1 MFRAGRLLVRDAPPG
16 TAAAAAAAKH
26 HHAEQHN
33 NNNNNN
39 NTTSSMLLLTYD
51 ELLGLLAAECQGF
64 TGASLAGVARAAAS
78 RALERAVMEFS
89 TSPSEHSMMGECL
102 ITQQDLE
109 DAVHDVY
116 ESNSDDW
123 QEEEEETN
131 ENETTDGKPKEAT

>member
-16 TAAAAAAAKH
+16 TAAAAAM

-33 NNNNNN
+33 
-39 NTTSSMLLLTYD
+39 TSSSLLLTYD

-116 ESNSDDW
+116 ESNSNDW

-131 ENETTDGKPKEAT
+131 ENETTDGKPEEATG